1 MSGSYDAWQTTFV
14 LSMKSN
20 AVMSS
25 KGDQQALANE
35 LYADL
40 ADPSTG
46 FFNQANT
53 QQYIGQWE
61 VVWGPAIYQAPKDVG
76 GHYDNAM
83 YVAANADKSVYVV
96 AIAAT
101 NGSSMYDWMQE
112 DAGVNQTYAWPAA
125 GSQWG
130 LTLANPSGPA
140 PYLSAGTTLGIKNL
154 LCNMPDLIQSNP
166 THGQSLLTFLTNL
179 CQANQNLT
187 TKPQLIFTG
196 HSLAGALS
204 PTLAMAL
211 FNPNGGP
218 LNTYMSNWSNVY
230 VYPTAGA
237 TPGNAGFASYFSTV
251 FPQVVNQQKDAT
263 PQAYQ
268 KWNTLLW
275 NSLDVVPHAWLIAL
289 LEEIPKLYTPP
300 YDVVPSV
307 VLLKDWAVKRSN
319 DGAATGAGPYT
330 QLINQ
335 SLPGKVNPLYPVKD
349 LESFLVQLLYQHIS
363 AYKTLIPVL
372 ELMPDKKDK
381 ELIMALVDWIL
392 AHLKIPLADPAAK

>member
-25 KGDQQALANE
+25 KGTQQSLADE

-61 VVWGPAIYQAPKDVG
+61 VVWGPSIYQAPKDVG

-83 YVAANADKSVYVV
+83 YVAANADKSIYVV

-112 DAGVNQTYAWPAA
+112 DAGVNQTYTWPAA

-130 LTLANPSGPA
+130 LTLANPTGKT
-140 PYLSAGTTLGIKNL
+140 PYLSAGTTLGIQNL
-154 LCNMPDLIQSNP
+154 LLNMPDLIATNA

-179 CQANQNLT
+179 GKAYQDLPL
-187 TKPQLIFTG
+187 KPQLIFAG

-204 PTLAMAL
+204 PTLATAL
-211 FNPNGGP
+211 FNSNGGP
-218 LNTYMSNWSNVY
+218 LNIADWSNVY

-237 TPGNAGFASYFSTV
+237 TPGNADFASYFSAV
-251 FPQVVNQQKDAT
+251 FPQPPNQPKGAT
-263 PQAYQ
+263 PQDYQ
-268 KWNTLLW
+268 QWNTLLW
-275 NSLDVVPHAWLIAL
+275 NTLDVVPHAWLIAM

-300 YDVVPSV
+300 YPVVPSV

-319 DGAATGAGPYT
+319 DGAATGAGVYT
-330 QLINQ
+330 QLVNQ
-335 SLPGKVNPLYPVKD
+335 SLPGKVSPLYPVSD
-349 LESFLVQLLYQHIS
+349 LESFLMQLLYQHIS
-363 AYKTLIPVL
+363 AYKSLIPVL

-381 ELIMALVDWIL
+381 ELITALVDWIM
-392 AHLKIPLADPAAK
+392 AHLKIPLAPAAK

>member
-20 AVMSS
+20 AVMMK
-25 KGDQQALANE
+25 KGTQQALADE

-40 ADPSTG
+40 MAPSTG

-101 NGSSMYDWMQE
+101 NGASLYDWMQE

-130 LTLANPSGPA
+130 LNLTNPSGQT
-140 PYLSAGTTLGIKNL
+140 PYLSAGTTLGIQNL
-154 LCNMPDLIQSNP
+154 LCNMTDLIQTNA

-179 CQANQNLT
+179 SQANQSLT

-204 PTLAMAL
+204 PALATAL

-218 LNTYMSNWSNVY
+218 LSFTDWSSVY

-237 TPGNAGFASYFSTV
+237 TPGNADFASYFSAV
-251 FPQVVNQQKDAT
+251 FPQPPNQPKGAT
-263 PQAYQ
+263 PQDYQ

-275 NSLDVVPHAWLIAL
+275 NTLDVVPHAWLIAL
-289 LEEIPKLYTPP
+289 LEEIPKIYTPP
-300 YDVVPSV
+300 YGVLLDVIA
-307 VLLKDWAVKRSN
+307 LKDWAVKRSN

-363 AYKTLIPVL
+363 AYKSLIPVL

-381 ELIMALVDWIL
+381 ELIMALVDWIM
-392 AHLKIPLADPAAK
+392 AHLKIPLAAPAAQ